1 MNKIKLLSLFSG
13 IGAPEKALKNLGI
26 DYDLVAY
33 SEIDKYASKAYSLIH
48 GVPQTKNLGDITK
61 VDPDALPEDV
71 DMVTYGFP
79 CQDISVAGKQRG
91 FTDENGKR
99 TRSGLF
105 FEALRI
111 IQRTQPKVAIA
122 ENVKALTGKK
132 FSAEFKIV
140 LDSLADAGYVNY
152 WKVLNAK
159 DFGVPQNRERVFIIS
174 VRKDIDQGYFVY
186 PNKLPLTIK
195 LRDVLE
201 HNVDEKYYLRNE
213 QIQSI
218 KASGFNQKK
227 TIIQN
232 DICGTLL
239 ARDYKDPKCVA
250 ESTQTDGIK
259 CLGNI
264 YGKDVSSQAGR
275 VYDPDGLCATI
286 TTSTGGNRQPIILE
300 KEVSNAIRVGGRGS
314 IDRHSWDL
322 VTEPVIAA
330 SRGRYTESGE
340 TAQKLEPNMDG
351 VSNTLTTVQKDNLVI
366 EPNVGHNPV
375 SKKLEFDGFRT
386 DVSPCLI
393 ATDYKAPKCTMTQ
406 DMRIRKLTPKECWR
420 LMGFADADIDSCISA
435 GISNTQLYKQA
446 GNSIVVSVL
455 ENLFKNILTIL
466 DR

>member
-13 IGAPEKALKNLGI
+13 IGAPEKALTNLGI
-26 DYDLVAY
+26 DYDLVGY

-61 VDPDALPEDV
+61 VDTDNLPEDI
-71 DMVTYGFP
+71 DLITYGFP
-79 CQDISVAGKQRG
+79 CQDISVAGRQRG

-122 ENVKALTGKK
+122 ENVKALVGKK
-132 FSAEFKIV
+132 FAAEFKIV
-140 LDSLADAGYVNY
+140 LDSLNEAGYNNY

-159 DFGVPQNRERVFIIS
+159 DFGIPQNRERVFIIS
-174 VRKDIDQGYFVY
+174 VRKDIDCGYFLY
-186 PNKLPLTIK
+186 PNKMPLTLK

-201 HNVDEKYYLRNE
+201 QNVAEKYYLNNE
-213 QIQSI
+213 QVQTFLNLISQRTEQSQ
-218 KASGFNQKK
+218 G
-227 TIIQN
+227 
-232 DICGTLL
+232 
-239 ARDYKDPKCVA
+239 KDQ
-250 ESTQTDGIK
+250 SIK
-259 CLGNI
+259 CLGSI
-264 YGKDVSSQAGR
+264 YDTPEINRQSGR

-330 SRGRYTESGE
+330 SRGRYTDSGE
-340 TAQKLEPNMDG
+340 TAQKLEPNMTG

-366 EPNVGHNPV
+366 EPNIGHNPV

-420 LMGFADADIDSCISA
+420 LMGFADTDIDKCIVA

-446 GNSIVVSVL
+446 GNSIVVNVL

>member
-1 MNKIKLLSLFSG
+1 MKVKLLSLFSG
-13 IGAPEKALKNLGI
+13 IGAPEKALTNLGI

-48 GVPQTKNLGDITK
+48 NIPESKNLGDITK
-61 VDPDALPEDV
+61 IDTDNLPEDI
-71 DMVTYGFP
+71 DLITYGFP
-79 CQDISVAGKQRG
+79 CQDISIAGRQRG
-91 FTDENGKR
+91 FTDADGKR

-122 ENVKALTGKK
+122 ENVKGLTGKK

-140 LDSLADAGYVNY
+140 LDSLNDAGYNNY

-159 DFGVPQNRERVFIIS
+159 DYGIPQNRERVFIIS
-174 VRKDIDQGYFVY
+174 VRKDIDCGYFIY
-186 PNKLPLTIK
+186 PNKVPLTLK

-201 HNVDEKYYLRNE
+201 QNVAEKYYLNNE
-213 QIQSI
+213 QVQTFLNLISQRTEQSR
-218 KASGFNQKK
+218 G
-227 TIIQN
+227 
-232 DICGTLL
+232 
-239 ARDYKDPKCVA
+239 KDQ
-250 ESTQTDGIK
+250 SIK
-259 CLGNI
+259 CLGSI
-264 YGKDVSSQAGR
+264 YDTETINRQSGR

-366 EPNVGHNPV
+366 EP
-375 SKKLEFDGFRT
+375 
-386 DVSPCLI
+386 
-393 ATDYKAPKCTMTQ
+393 KCTTPQ

-446 GNSIVVSVL
+446 GNSIVVNVL

>member
-1 MNKIKLLSLFSG
+1 MKVKLLSLFSG
-13 IGAPEKALKNLGI
+13 IGAPEKALTNLGI
-26 DYDLVAY
+26 AYDLVGY

-48 GVPQTKNLGDITK
+48 NIPESKNLGDITK
-61 VDPDALPEDV
+61 IDPDALPEDI

-91 FTDENGKR
+91 FTDENGER

-140 LDSLADAGYVNY
+140 LDSLNEAGYNNY
-152 WKVLNAK
+152 WRVLNAK
-159 DFGVPQNRERVFIIS
+159 DFGVPQNRERLFIIS

-201 HNVDEKYYLRNE
+201 QNVDEKYYLRDE

-218 KASGFNQKK
+218 KASGFNQKR

-232 DICGTLL
+232 DICGT
-239 ARDYKDPKCVA
+239 
-250 ESTQTDGIK
+250 
-259 CLGNI
+259 
-264 YGKDVSSQAGR
+264 
-275 VYDPDGLCATI
+275 
-286 TTSTGGNRQPIILE
+286 
-300 KEVSNAIRVGGRGS
+300 
-314 IDRHSWDL
+314 
-322 VTEPVIAA
+322 
-330 SRGRYTESGE
+330 
-340 TAQKLEPNMDG
+340 AQKLEPNMTG
-351 VSNTLTTVQKDNLVI
+351 VTNTLTTVQKDNLVI

-420 LMGFADADIDSCISA
+420 LMGFADTDIDKCIAANVSDA
-435 GISNTQLYKQA
+435 QLYKQA
-446 GNSIVVSVL
+446 GNSIVVNVL

>member
-1 MNKIKLLSLFSG
+1 MKVKLLSLFSG
-13 IGAPEKALKNLGI
+13 IGAPEKALTNLGI

-48 GVPQTKNLGDITK
+48 NIPESKNLGDITK
-61 VDPDALPEDV
+61 IDTDNLPEDI
-71 DMVTYGFP
+71 DLITYGFP
-79 CQDISVAGKQRG
+79 CQDISIAGRQRG
-91 FTDENGKR
+91 FTDADGKR

-111 IQRTQPKVAIA
+111 IQRTRPKVAIA

-140 LDSLADAGYVNY
+140 LDSLNDAGYNNY

-159 DFGVPQNRERVFIIS
+159 DYGIPQNRERVFIIS
-174 VRKDIDQGYFVY
+174 VRKDIDCGYFIY
-186 PNKLPLTIK
+186 PNKVPLTLK

-201 HNVDEKYYLRNE
+201 QNVAEKYYLNNE
-213 QIQSI
+213 QVQTFLNLISQRTEQSR
-218 KASGFNQKK
+218 G
-227 TIIQN
+227 
-232 DICGTLL
+232 
-239 ARDYKDPKCVA
+239 KDQ
-250 ESTQTDGIK
+250 SIK
-259 CLGNI
+259 CLGSI
-264 YGKDVSSQAGR
+264 YDTETINRQSGR
-275 VYDPDGLCATI
+275 VYDPDGLRATI

-330 SRGRYTESGE
+330 SRGRYTENGE

-446 GNSIVVSVL
+446 GNSIVVNVL

>member
-1 MNKIKLLSLFSG
+1 MIKLLSLFSG

-48 GVPQTKNLGDITK
+48 NIPETKNLGDITK
-61 VDPDALPEDV
+61 IDTDNLPNDI
-71 DMVTYGFP
+71 DLITYGYP

-91 FTDENGKR
+91 FTDENGER

-111 IQRTQPKVAIA
+111 IQRTQPKIAIA
-122 ENVKALTGKK
+122 ENVKGLTGKK
-132 FSAEFKIV
+132 FAAEFKTV

-159 DFGVPQNRERVFIIS
+159 DYGIPQNRERVFIVSI
-174 VRKDIDQGYFVY
+174 RKDLDIGEFIFPEKQ
-186 PNKLPLTIK
+186 KLN
-195 LRDVLE
+195 LRLKDILE
-201 HNVDEKYYLRNE
+201 NNVADHYYLRDD
-213 QIQSI
+213 QI
-218 KASGFNQKK
+218 
-227 TIIQN
+227 
-232 DICGTLL
+232 
-239 ARDYKDPKCVA
+239 
-250 ESTQTDGIK
+250 
-259 CLGNI
+259 
-264 YGKDVSSQAGR
+264 
-275 VYDPDGLCATI
+275 
-286 TTSTGGNRQPIILE
+286 QPIILE

-330 SRGRYTESGE
+330 SRGRYTENGE
-340 TAQKLEPNMDG
+340 TAQKLEPNMTG

-366 EPNVGHNPV
+366 EPNICHHPL
-375 SKKLEFDGFRT
+375 SKQREFNGFNT
-386 DVSPCLI
+386 SISPCLI

-420 LMGFADADIDSCISA
+420 LMGFADADIDNCISA

-446 GNSIVVSVL
+446 GNSIVVNVL

>member
-1 MNKIKLLSLFSG
+1 MIRLLSLFSG

-26 DYDLVAY
+26 DYDLVGY

-48 GVPQTKNLGDITK
+48 NIPESKNLGDITK
-61 VDPDALPEDV
+61 IDTDNLPEDI
-71 DMVTYGFP
+71 DLITYGFP
-79 CQDISVAGKQRG
+79 CQDISIAGRQRG
-91 FTDENGKR
+91 FTDADGKR

-122 ENVKALTGKK
+122 ENVKGLTGKK
-132 FSAEFKIV
+132 FAAEFKIV
-140 LDSLADAGYVNY
+140 LDSLNEAGYNNY
-152 WKVLNAK
+152 WKVLNSK
-159 DFGVPQNRERVFIIS
+159 DYGIPQNRERVFIIS
-174 VRKDIDQGYFVY
+174 VRKDIDCGYFIY
-186 PNKLPLTIK
+186 PNKVPLTLK

-201 HNVDEKYYLRNE
+201 QNVAEKYYLNNE
-213 QIQSI
+213 QVQTFLNLISQRTEQSR
-218 KASGFNQKK
+218 G
-227 TIIQN
+227 
-232 DICGTLL
+232 
-239 ARDYKDPKCVA
+239 KDQ
-250 ESTQTDGIK
+250 SIK
-259 CLGNI
+259 CLGSI
-264 YGKDVSSQAGR
+264 YDTETINRQSGR

-340 TAQKLEPNMDG
+340 TAQKLEPNMTG

-366 EPNVGHNPV
+366 E
-375 SKKLEFDGFRT
+375 
-386 DVSPCLI
+386 
-393 ATDYKAPKCTMTQ
+393 PKCTMTQ

-420 LMGFADADIDSCISA
+420 LMGFADTDIDKCIAA

-446 GNSIVVSVL
+446 GNSIVVNVL

>member
-1 MNKIKLLSLFSG
+1 MIRLLSLFSG

-33 SEIDKYASKAYSLIH
+33 SEIDKHASKAYSLIH

-61 VDPDALPEDV
+61 IDTSNLPEDI
-71 DMVTYGFP
+71 DLITYGYP

-91 FTDENGKR
+91 FTDENGNR

-111 IQRTQPKVAIA
+111 IQDTQPKVAIA

-132 FSAEFKIV
+132 FAAEFKIV
-140 LDSLADAGYVNY
+140 LDSLNEAGYNNY

-159 DFGVPQNRERVFIIS
+159 DYGIPQNRERVFIVSI
-174 VRKDIDQGYFVY
+174 RKDLDNGEFIFPAKQEL
-186 PNKLPLTIK
+186 N
-195 LRDVLE
+195 LRLKDILE
-201 HNVDEKYYLRNE
+201 KNVDEKYYLKDTKQFFINNSLLQESKGNGFRFAPH
-213 QIQSI
+213 I
-218 KASGFNQKK
+218 KNNAHMAK
-227 TIIQN
+227 
-232 DICGTLL
+232 
-239 ARDYKDPKCVA
+239 
-250 ESTQTDGIK
+250 
-259 CLGNI
+259 
-264 YGKDVSSQAGR
+264 
-275 VYDPDGLCATI
+275 TI
-286 TTSTGGNRQPIILE
+286 TTRSGDRMDDNFILD
-300 KEVSNAIRVGGRGS
+300 NAIDTSDTNFVFNKEN
-314 IDRHSWDL
+314 IERHTKALTAD
-322 VTEPVIAA
+322 PVIAA

-340 TAQKLEPNMDG
+340 TAQKLEPNMTG

-366 EPNVGHNPV
+366 EPNIGHNPV

-446 GNSIVVSVL
+446 GNSIVVNVL

>member
-13 IGAPEKALKNLGI
+13 IGAPEKALTNLGI
-26 DYDLVAY
+26 DYDLVGY
-33 SEIDKYASKAYSLIH
+33 SEIDKYASKAYAIIH
-48 GVPQTKNLGDITK
+48 DTPEAKNLGDITK
-61 VDPDALPEDV
+61 VDPDALPEDI

-132 FSAEFKIV
+132 FATEFKIV
-140 LDSLADAGYVNY
+140 LDSLNEAGYNNY
-152 WKVLNAK
+152 WKILNAK

-201 HNVDEKYYLRNE
+201 HNVDEKYYLRDE

-286 TTSTGGNRQPIILE
+286 TTSTGG
-300 KEVSNAIRVGGRGS
+300 S

-366 EPNVGHNPV
+366 EP
-375 SKKLEFDGFRT
+375 
-386 DVSPCLI
+386 
-393 ATDYKAPKCTMTQ
+393 KCTMTQ
-406 DMRIRKLTPKECWR
+406 DTRIRKLTPKECWR
-420 LMGFADADIDSCISA
+420 LMGFADTDIDKCIAA

-446 GNSIVVSVL
+446 GNSIVVNVL